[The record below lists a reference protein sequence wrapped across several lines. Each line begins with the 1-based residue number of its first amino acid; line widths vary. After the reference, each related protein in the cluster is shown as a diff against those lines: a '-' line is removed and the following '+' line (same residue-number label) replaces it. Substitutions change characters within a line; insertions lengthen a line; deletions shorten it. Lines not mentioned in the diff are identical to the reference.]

1 MKTCVALL
9 CLACALPCGAAE
21 QLAGVLACRALTE
34 AAARLACFDRE
45 TAALASESVA
55 LTAAPVTAAPATTA
69 PATAAPAT
77 TAPATAAQATT
88 APATAAQATTAPA
101 TAAQATAATPA
112 AAPAHPAPV
121 LDAQQSF
128 GLSGSTIAANEEASG
143 ARPPKVSKIESRV
156 VALALTGNGR
166 TLFTLDNAQVW
177 RQLESEG
184 DMLAKLGDTATISR
198 GMLGSYWLQLKSGR
212 GCKVTRVR

>member
-69 PATAAPAT
+69 PATAAP
-77 TAPATAAQATT
+77 ATT

>member
-21 QLAGVLACRALTE
+21 PLAAVLACRALTE

-45 TAALASESVA
+45 TAALASGSAAAVSAA
-55 LTAAPVTAAPATTA
+55 LATAA

-77 TAPATAAQATT
+77 A
-88 APATAAQATTAPA
+88 APA

-128 GLSGSTIAANEEASG
+128 GLSGSAIAANEEASG
-143 ARPPKVSKIESRV
+143 ARPPKVSKIESRI

-166 TLFTLDNAQVW
+166 TLFTLDNMQVW
-177 RQLESEG
+177 RQLESDG
-184 DMLAKLGDTATISR
+184 DMLAKLGDTAAISR
-198 GMLGSYWLQLKSGR
+198 GLLGSYWLQLKNGR
-212 GCKVTRVR
+212 GCKVTRER

>member
-55 LTAAPVTAAPATTA
+55 LTAAPATAAPATTA
-69 PATAAPAT
+69 PATAAP
-77 TAPATAAQATT
+77 ATT

>member
-1 MKTCVALL
+1 MKMSVALL
-9 CLACALPCGAAE
+9 CLVCALTCRAAE
-21 QLAGVLACRALTE
+21 PLAGLLACRALAD

-45 TAALASESVA
+45 TAALASESAAA
-55 LTAAPVTAAPATTA
+55 LTAA

-77 TAPATAAQATT
+77 AAPAIIAQGTAG
-88 APATAAQATTAPA
+88 
-101 TAAQATAATPA
+101 TPA

-128 GLSGSTIAANEEASG
+128 GLSGSAIAANEEASG
-143 ARPPKVSKIESRV
+143 ARPPKVSKIESRI

-166 TLFTLDNAQVW
+166 TLFSLDNTQVW
-177 RQLESEG
+177 RQLESDG

-198 GMLGSYWLQLKSGR
+198 GLLGSYWLQLKSGR